1 MKFKVLIIDDEDC
14 IREVFSALLEE
25 KDYRVEEADTGNG
38 GIDIIR
44 KFHPDI
50 ILLDMNLP
58 DISGMEVL
66 SFVKESNIPAEVIII
81 TAYGTIKNAVEATRL
96 GAYDYLQ
103 KPVDNDE
110 LLLVVSRAL
119 EVKRLQREVE
129 ELRNELSSRYQFS
142 NIIGTSS
149 RMNSIF
155 QMMAKISRVEG
166 TVLITGES
174 GTGKELVAR
183 AIHYNSTRSDKPF
196 VVVNCGAI
204 PKDLIESEFFGHLKG
219 AFTDAKTEKTGKFE
233 LANHGTIFLDEIGDL
248 SPEAQVKLLRAI
260 GEKEIVKVGGSKTIP
275 IDVRVIAATNQSLE
289 ELVKEGKFR
298 EDLFWRLAVLSLH
311 LPPLRER
318 NADIALLCDYFIKKF
333 NKSLDKKI
341 KGVSSEC
348 MELLK
353 KYTWP
358 GNVREL
364 ESVLYEAMV
373 LSNGLWIDEEDLPAR
388 ITEAESYEP
397 DDPIG
402 LGKPLHETIQRI
414 AENVERKMIR
424 RALKETGGNRTRA
437 AKMLGISR
445 KTLFNKMTQYELKKP
460 NSTKSSDQ
468 SKASGIPAEKA

>member
-1 MKFKVLIIDDEDC
+1 MKFKILIIDDEDC
-14 IREVFSALLEE
+14 IREVFSQLLKEMN
-25 KDYRVEEADTGNG
+25 YLVEEAETGKK
-38 GIDIIR
+38 GIEIAR
-44 KFHPDI
+44 RFNPDI

-58 DISGMEVL
+58 DISGMDVL
-66 SFVKESNIPAEVIII
+66 SCVKEANLPAEVIII

-96 GAYDYLQ
+96 GAHDYLQ
-103 KPVDNDE
+103 KPVDNEE

-129 ELRNELSSRYQFS
+129 ELRSELSSRYRFS

-183 AIHYNSTRSDKPF
+183 AIHYNSSRNNKPF

-233 LANHGTIFLDEIGDL
+233 LAHHGTIFLDEIGDL
-248 SPEAQVKLLRAI
+248 SLEAQVKLLRAI
-260 GEKEIVKVGGSKTIP
+260 GEKEIVKVGGTDTIP
-275 IDVRVIAATNQSLE
+275 IDVRVIAATNQNLE
-289 ELVKEGKFR
+289 ELVRRGHFR
-298 EDLFWRLAVLSLH
+298 EDLYWRLAVLSLH

-318 NADIALLCDYFIKKF
+318 KEDIPLLCEYLIKKF
-333 NKSLDKKI
+333 NKILQKKI

-348 MELLK
+348 MEHLK
-353 KYTWP
+353 SYAWP

-373 LSNGLWIDEEDLPAR
+373 LSNGLWIDVDDLPVR
-388 ITEAESYEP
+388 FSEIESYEEA
-397 DDPIG
+397 DLTD
-402 LGKPLHETIQRI
+402 LGKSLQETIRKLT
-414 AENVERKMIR
+414 ENVEKKMIR
-424 RALKETGGNRTRA
+424 RVLKETGGNRTQA
-437 AKMLGISR
+437 AKRLGVSR
-445 KTLFNKMTQYELKKP
+445 KTLFNKMTQYDL
-460 NSTKSSDQ
+460 Q
-468 SKASGIPAEKA
+468 SPR

>member
-1 MKFKVLIIDDEDC
+1 MINRNTFRILLIDDDDC
-14 IREVFSALLEE
+14 TREIFSALLKEE
-25 KDYRVEEADTGNG
+25 GYQVEEAETGKQ
-38 GIDIIR
+38 GIVLVRRSD
-44 KFHPDI
+44 PDI
-50 ILLDMNLP
+50 IVLDMSLP
-58 DISGMEVL
+58 DISGIEVL
-66 SFVKESNIPAEVIII
+66 SSVKDAGIQAEVIIV
-81 TAYGTIKNAVEATRL
+81 TAYGTIQNAVEATRL

-103 KPVDNDE
+103 KPVDNEE
-110 LLLVVSRAL
+110 LLLVISRAL

-129 ELRNELSSRYQFS
+129 NLKNELSSRYRFS

-183 AIHYNSTRSDKPF
+183 AIHFNSTRSDKPF

-233 LANHGTIFLDEIGDL
+233 MADHGTIFLDEIGDL

-260 GEKEIVKVGGSKTIP
+260 GEKEIVKVGGTRTIP
-275 IDVRVIAATNQSLE
+275 IDVRVIAATNQKLD
-289 ELVKEGKFR
+289 ELVRHGRFR

-318 NADIALLCDYFIKKF
+318 QEDIPLLCDYLIKKY
-333 NKSLDKKI
+333 NAVLKKDI
-341 KGVSSEC
+341 KGVTGGCLGRMKS
-348 MELLK
+348 
-353 KYTWP
+353 YTWP

-373 LSNGLWIDEEDLPAR
+373 LSEGQWIDEEDLPAR
-388 ITEAESYEP
+388 FSERDEYVPGEP
-397 DDPIG
+397 A
-402 LGKPLHETIQRI
+402 LFGKTLQETVRRVT
-414 AENVERKMIR
+414 ENVEIQMIR
-424 RALKETGGNRTRA
+424 RTLKETGGNRTRA
-437 AKMLGISR
+437 ADKLGISR
-445 KTLFNKMTQYELKKP
+445 KTLFNKMTQYGMRDL
-460 NSTKSSDQ
+460 S
-468 SKASGIPAEKA
+468 